1 LELGRLS
8 CQRQRWVDRAV
19 DGLGLSTL
27 GVEVR
32 EVVEAGTVGNEN
44 YLLEGGIGLAIDFG
58 VNIGVEG
65 KMDLVVKLGTNLGE
79 RKVGVELVVGLVV
92 EFEIH
97 HTAEAA
103 SLAVLAQ
110 QWAVKLLAS
119 ELYPHLSVQSNLAVA
134 AQPGGCGMHLV

>member
-1 LELGRLS
+1 
-8 CQRQRWVDRAV
+8 VDRAV

-44 YLLEGGIGLAIDFG
+44 YLLESGVGLAIDFG

-79 RKVGVELVVGLVV
+79 IKVGIELVVGLVVGLVV

-97 HTAEAA
+97 HTADAA

-119 ELYPHLSVQSNLAVA
+119 KLYPHLSVQSNLAVA
-134 AQPGGCGMHLV
+134 AQPSGCGMHLV